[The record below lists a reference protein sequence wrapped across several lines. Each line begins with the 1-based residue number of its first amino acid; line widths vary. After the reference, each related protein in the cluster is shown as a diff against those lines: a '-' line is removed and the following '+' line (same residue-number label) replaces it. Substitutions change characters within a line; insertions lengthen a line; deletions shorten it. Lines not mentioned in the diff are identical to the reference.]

1 MTSEQFNK
9 PTHPHHRSV
18 ELLHRKV
25 AVAARPLLRYSII
38 SRKVGLVVTDARDC
52 VCKLINGAVNSR
64 LNKSSKAPR
73 ASFVARYDSTPKQII
88 DTYLVTVSRSGDAT
102 FSKGWFKSAHD
113 LALSAITDLTETS
126 NFKALAAPNVQLD
139 ITTEL
144 MKYSIKYVDRSTA
157 QIVHMDTIEGA
168 AAFDPRIVKALT
180 KSEIK
185 VANTPENRTK
195 VKAIFAEAIK
205 SLNANI
211 DGAPDGRRHPLMAA
225 RYVSGRVAKEIAH
238 RILNT
243 ATTAATDTL
252 TLTRIRTTIDA
263 ATDTLTPIQKR
274 EVLVRIALELI
285 ASNYTFDPK
294 DKSAILIADLT
305 PATYTPKD
313 GDQVSF
319 PRLSRYQRW
328 LATPAPA
335 GRPQPLID
343 AQDVF
348 RFLYN
353 LDTNKDGRGISAEQI
368 VQTVFPA
375 IDTLATPVAYLVRRF
390 PLVFNVD
397 SNTGKDLNYEVLRLV
412 EMTQSFKTAITEHSE
427 ETYETLL
434 KRGYGLPAKLVAA
447 AARNRADI
455 EIFIKHVLPTD
466 AEPGQAKESKSRAR
480 LMIDHLFP
488 VSLDGAVIRGG
499 HLHDEQKSDEA
510 EDWASSPFKGIPLKY
525 TLVIEA
531 SQDLTPTLSARSEHQ
546 DQDSNQN
553 SGFQSLLSSCLPNI
567 FPPSSAEQ
575 FTLERR
581 PPENLDEV
589 KLNLFSKHDQLAH
602 QEMVSNASIE
612 TGQLAQ
618 LIRASFNTPVRGG
631 TSVPRLACNP
641 RAQPQTN
648 EFIGLDDFYNLDE
661 HAPPPQ
667 LSIVNSQQGG
677 VEFGPQVLSQPNI
690 IHSIQVGTL
699 QGKQSIP
706 NLIRGLLSTL
716 DRNQYIHV
724 RGQANGLQVSIGD
737 ERTGRPIT
745 LSLELETTQSALL
758 SEHPDSFTSDS
769 HNANPLL
776 ITGGP
781 LSSEVESNRNKGNE
795 PDESPLIHQG
805 GSTPE
810 AAKEELK
817 ALARLGAVSS
827 RSTSP
832 KKQEESV

>member
-25 AVAARPLLRYSII
+25 AVAARPLLRYSMI
-38 SRKVGLVVTDARDC
+38 SSEAGLVVTDARNC
-52 VCKLINGAVNSR
+52 VTKCDRRYHSLAINANSTVDGI
-64 LNKSSKAPR
+64 NDFNTANG
-73 ASFVARYDSTPKQII
+73 STVKEII
-88 DTYLVTVSRSGDAT
+88 DTYLVTVSRRSNAT

-113 LALSAITDLTETS
+113 VALSAITDLTETR
-126 NFKALAAPNVQLD
+126 NFKELHPTVQLR
-139 ITTEL
+139 ITQEL

-185 VANTPENRTK
+185 VANTDGNRTK
-195 VKAIFAEAIK
+195 VKAIFAAAIQR
-205 SLNANI
+205 LCTGI
-211 DGAPDGRRHPLMAA
+211 DDAPADIPHPLMAA
-225 RYVSGRVAKEIAH
+225 RYVSGRVAKKIAH
-238 RILNT
+238 EILNT
-243 ATTAATDTL
+243 
-252 TLTRIRTTIDA
+252 TTIET
-263 ATDTLTPIQKR
+263 ATNGLTPIQKR

-294 DKSAILIADLT
+294 DKSAILIAALT

-328 LATPAPA
+328 LATAAPAAPA
-335 GRPQPLID
+335 GSPQPLID
-343 AQDVF
+343 APDVF

-397 SNTGKDLNYEVLRLV
+397 SNTGKSLDVPLVTTTNRRRREDNVPEVSNTWSALGFDTTLNP
-412 EMTQSFKTAITEHSE
+412 MFKAAITEHSE

-447 AARNRADI
+447 AAQNRADI
-455 EIFIKHVLPTD
+455 ERFINHVLPTD
-466 AEPGQAKESKSRAR
+466 SEPGQAKESKSRAQ
-480 LMIDHLFP
+480 LMIEHLFP
-488 VSLDGAVIRGG
+488 VSQGGAKIG
-499 HLHDEQKSDEA
+499 LPSHDEVKSVKA
-510 EDWASSPFKGIPLKY
+510 EDWASSPFEGIPLKC
-525 TLVIEA
+525 TPFVIEA
-531 SQDLTPTLSARSEHQ
+531 SQYLTPTLSARSKHQ

-553 SGFQSLLSSCLPNI
+553 SGFQSLFSSCLPN
-567 FPPSSAEQ
+567 FSPTSSAEQ

-581 PPENLDEV
+581 PTENLDEV
-589 KLNLFSKHDQLAH
+589 KLNLFSEHDQLSAH
-602 QEMVSNASIE
+602 REIVSNASIE

-618 LIRASFNTPVRGG
+618 LIGASFNTPRGG
-631 TSVPRLACNP
+631 TSVPRLAFNP
-641 RAQPQTN
+641 RAQTGSSHDWTDIFGSSRSELP
-648 EFIGLDDFYNLDE
+648 
-661 HAPPPQ
+661 
-667 LSIVNSQQGG
+667 IVERQPGEVVFGQQ
-677 VEFGPQVLSQPNI
+677 VQSQPNI
-690 IHSIQVGTL
+690 IHSVQVGTL

-706 NLIRGLLSTL
+706 RSIRDLLSTV
-716 DRNQYIHV
+716 DPNQYIHFWYQ
-724 RGQANGLQVSIGD
+724 GNTIQALIGNEQSD
-737 ERTGRPIT
+737 IPIT
-745 LSLELETTQSALL
+745 LPPEVKTFLWDLPKPPVQL
-758 SEHPDSFTSDS
+758 
-769 HNANPLL
+769 HNSSSNTAQPLL
-776 ITGGP
+776 IKD
-781 LSSEVESNRNKGNE
+781 NKVQ
-795 PDESPLIHQG
+795 SPLIHQG

-810 AAKEELK
+810 ASK
-817 ALARLGAVSS
+817 AEREALTQLGAVRS